1 MYYHSVQIK
10 RIEQGDVTM
19 HKDGDKCP
27 VCGLGALRKKSVE
40 EVFDYKG
47 KTLKIKGYV
56 IYECPV
62 CEESIVDRKTLKDTK
77 YQLIKFR
84 RKVDNLLTPNEIRE
98 IRTLFGYTQEKFGA
112 ILGGGKKAFARYEN
126 GTITQSRAMDNQL
139 KMLKSNPEILAA
151 IVGKLSDFNKT
162 SHVIDSSADD
172 LGFHPKNKF
181 SFVDATKG
189 EDAVTMTSTMST
201 AGGSMPHQTQYPL
214 IEAAAA

>member
-1 MYYHSVQIK
+1 
-10 RIEQGDVTM
+10 M

-27 VCGLGALRKKSVE
+27 VCGLGALTKKSVE

-47 KTLKIKGYV
+47 ETLKIKGYV

-77 YQLIKFR
+77 YQLIEFR

-98 IRTLFGYTQEKFGA
+98 IRTLFGYTQEEFGA

-139 KMLKSNPEILAA
+139 KMLKRNPEILAA
-151 IVGKLSDFNKT
+151 IVGKLPDFIKT
-162 SHVIDSSADD
+162 SHVIDSFALEEND
-172 LGFHPKNKF
+172 LGFQPKNQF
-181 SFVDATKG
+181 SFADVTKG
-189 EDAVTMTSTMST
+189 EDDFTMTSAMST
-201 AGGSMPHQTQYPL
+201 AVSTPHQNQRSQM
-214 IEAAAA
+214 AAAA